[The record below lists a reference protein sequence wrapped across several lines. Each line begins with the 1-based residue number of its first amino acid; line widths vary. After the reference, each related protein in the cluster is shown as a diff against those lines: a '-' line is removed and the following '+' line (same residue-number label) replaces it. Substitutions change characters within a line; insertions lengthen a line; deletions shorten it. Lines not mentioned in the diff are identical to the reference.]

1 MYSLLTP
8 LLTIIK
14 KIGIHAESSTVSVEL
29 DHHHEL
35 RSYKLPTRQFN
46 DPYLSK
52 VQISYLK

>member
-1 MYSLLTP
+1 MYSLLIP

-35 RSYKLPTRQFN
+35 RSYKFKFYFIKPLKLFKTRV
-46 DPYLSK
+46 Y
-52 VQISYLK
+52 